1 MVGKKGKC
9 LYCEK
14 LSEDLAAHL
23 SAYHISTGDTAY
35 LFQDLM
41 IQVEQMQNQIT
52 SLQNKVYAVHGE

>member
-9 LYCEK
+9 LYCGEQ
-14 LSEDLAAHL
+14 SADLAAHL

-41 IQVEQMQNQIT
+41 IQIEQMQNHIT
-52 SLQNKVYAVHGE
+52 SLQNKVNAAHGE

>member
-52 SLQNKVYAVHGE
+52 SLQNKVYAEHGE